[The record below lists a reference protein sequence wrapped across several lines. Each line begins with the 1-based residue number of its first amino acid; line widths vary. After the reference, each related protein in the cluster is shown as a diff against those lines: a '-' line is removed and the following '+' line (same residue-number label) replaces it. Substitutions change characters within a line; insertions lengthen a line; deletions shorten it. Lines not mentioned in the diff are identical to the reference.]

1 MHTPSTGIP
10 VIRNTTAGERL
21 FLNQLARHL
30 DQKKALP
37 GFGTKL
43 LASLM
48 AISTTQLNRKLVA
61 LTGHS
66 TASLILCY
74 RIYKAQ
80 QLLQDN
86 KPVKLVAWQCG
97 FPNAANFSRCFQKH
111 CGCSPSQF
119 RTLYALKMQP
129 AFSWQIPLLDKD
141 YRQLLQL
148 AAQETWLAEL
158 LITILADPGAEQL
171 NVEHLAACI
180 HYSTSSLNRK
190 MQQLLGIR
198 PLQFIRD
205 LRLQYAAE
213 LLAAGNISMSGVAYE
228 AGFFDQAHFARCFR
242 KVFGCAPSCFVNRE
256 NPQTSL
262 SWLRKEL
269 MVQNEK

>member
-1 MHTPSTGIP
+1 MHTLSTGIP

-21 FLNQLARHL
+21 FLNQLALHL
-30 DQKKALP
+30 DQKKAIP
-37 GFGTKL
+37 GLGIKL

-48 AISTTQLNRKLVA
+48 VISPTQLNRKLVA

-66 TASLILCY
+66 TASLILRY
-74 RIYKAQ
+74 RIYSAQ
-80 QLLQDN
+80 QLLKEN

-97 FPNAANFSRCFQKH
+97 FRNAANFSRCFQKQ

-119 RTLYALKMQP
+119 STSCTLKMQS
-129 AFSWQIPLLDKD
+129 AFSWQLPLMEND

-148 AAQETWLAEL
+148 ATQEDWLAQL
-158 LITILADPGAEQL
+158 LTMILADPGAEQWS
-171 NVEHLAACI
+171 VKQLAAAI
-180 HYSTSSLNRK
+180 HYSPSSLNRK
-190 MQQLLGIR
+190 MQHLLGTR

-213 LLAAGNISMSGVAYE
+213 LLATGNISMSAVAYE

-242 KVFGCAPSCFVNRE
+242 KVFGCPPSGFSTKN
-256 NPQTSL
+256 NQQTSL
-262 SWLRKEL
+262 SWLRQEL

>member
-1 MHTPSTGIP
+1 MHTLSTGIP
-10 VIRNTTAGERL
+10 VIRDTTAAERL
-21 FLNQLARHL
+21 FLNQLAQHL
-30 DQKKALP
+30 DQKKAIP
-37 GFGTKL
+37 GFGIKL

-48 AISTTQLNRKLVA
+48 AISPTQLNRKLVA

-74 RIYKAQ
+74 RIYSAQ
-80 QLLQDN
+80 QLLLDS

-97 FPNAANFSRCFQKH
+97 FRNAANFSRCFQKQ

-119 RTLYALKMQP
+119 RTSHTLKVQR

-148 AAQETWLAEL
+148 AAQEAWLAQVL
-158 LITILADPGAEQL
+158 DTILADPGAEQL
-171 NVEHLAACI
+171 SVDQLADRI

-190 MQQLLGIR
+190 MQQILGIR

-205 LRLQYAAE
+205 LRLQYAAD
-213 LLAAGNISMSGVAYE
+213 LLATGGISISGVAYE

-242 KVFGCAPSCFVNRE
+242 KVFGCPPSGFFAKKNT
-256 NPQTSL
+256 QTSL